1 MNGANYD
8 YFYGEQAE
16 SYAFYRIPKLLFT
29 ENEFMG
35 LSIEAK
41 TVYGILLDRMSMS
54 AKNGW
59 LDEEG
64 RVYVYMKVCSVA
76 SAMGCARQKA
86 GRILTELNDFG
97 LIERQKQYLGKPDR
111 IYVKNFIHVR
121 NSYILRD
128 EIRTS
133 GCTEIVHQ
141 DVPKSSP
148 NNTKNNNTDL
158 NKNNLILSAEPR
170 DERDSFRAY
179 FMDQWEY
186 DHLLEEHPYDRELL
200 DALMEIALD
209 LMCSKQKYVRIEGDE
224 KPIKVVQGSVMKL
237 DSSHLSYLIDNLSKN
252 STKVRN
258 VKQYLLAA
266 LYNAPLTMQTYYQSW
281 VNHDMKN
288 GYL

>member
-1 MNGANYD
+1 MNGTYYD

-29 ENEFMG
+29 ESEFIC

-64 RVYVYMKVCSVA
+64 RVYVYMKVYSVA

-86 GRILTELNDFG
+86 GRILAELNDFG
-97 LIERQKQYLGKPDR
+97 LIERQKQHLGKPDR

-121 NSYILRD
+121 NSYALRD

-133 GCTEIVHQ
+133 GCTELVRQ
-141 DVPKSSP
+141 DVPKSFP

-158 NKNNLILSAEPR
+158 NNNNLILSAGPGE
-170 DERDSFRAY
+170 ERDSFRTY

-186 DHLLEEHPYDRELL
+186 DHLLKEHPYDRELL

>member
-8 YFYGEQAE
+8 YFYGDQAE

-86 GRILTELNDFG
+86 GRILAELHDFG
-97 LIERQKQYLGKPDR
+97 LIERQKQHLGKPDR

-158 NKNNLILSAEPR
+158 NNTNLILSAR
-170 DERDSFRAY
+170 KRERR
-179 FMDQWEY
+179 
-186 DHLLEEHPYDRELL
+186 
-200 DALMEIALD
+200 I
-209 LMCSKQKYVRIEGDE
+209 VR
-224 KPIKVVQGSVMKL
+224 
-237 DSSHLSYLIDNLSKN
+237 
-252 STKVRN
+252 
-258 VKQYLLAA
+258 
-266 LYNAPLTMQTYYQSW
+266 
-281 VNHDMKN
+281 
-288 GYL
+288 

>member
-1 MNGANYD
+1 MIGRFK
-8 YFYGEQAE
+8 YFYKDQSENY
-16 SYAFYRIPKLLFT
+16 SFYRIPKLLFT
-29 ENEFMG
+29 NEMFTE
-35 LSIEAK
+35 LSAEAK
-41 TVYGILLDRMSMS
+41 VLYGLLLDRVSLS
-54 AKNGW
+54 RDHGW
-59 LDEEG
+59 LDADG
-64 RVYVYMKVCSVA
+64 KVYVFYKVNSVKRDLHCGN
-76 SAMGCARQKA
+76 SKA
-86 GRILTELNDFG
+86 CRLLEELENYG
-97 LIERQKQYLGKPDR
+97 LIEREKRGQGKPAK
-111 IYVKNFIHVR
+111 IYVKDFTSFPHGEIQ
-121 NSYILRD
+121 NSQNENSRIP
-128 EIRTS
+128 EMGI
-133 GCTEIVHQ
+133 Q
-141 DVPKSSP
+141 DFPKREP

-158 NKNNLILSAEPR
+158 NKTNLILSAESGN
-170 DERDSFRAY
+170 ERDSFRAY

-224 KPIKVVQGSVMKL
+224 KPIKVVQGAIMKL
-237 DSSHLSYLIDNLSKN
+237 DSSYLSYLIDNLSKN